1 MRRKVLQHN
10 RSGIRIGWFCFSH
23 RNSPFLFCSQVSCQ
37 AAELSKWKSRAIK
50 LKAKTKPELDK
61 PGSPCTPTKRGL
73 CSATESSNLLSSPKR
88 FLTSREVLD
97 SPSKVPV
104 SSRKVLDSPKS
115 SALDSPKSRF
125 FDVGGTSEL
134 LSRTFP
140 KQFFDNSNLGLPQGK
155 FLALTSSFLF
165 TLRST
170 VLCSVQVLLRQCF
183 KTQLC
188 SAEVSQVPGP
198 DFDGN

>member
-1 MRRKVLQHN
+1 M
-10 RSGIRIGWFCFSH
+10 
-23 RNSPFLFCSQVSCQ
+23 SCQ

-61 PGSPCTPTKRGL
+61 PGSPCTPTKRGP
-73 CSATESSNLLSSPKR
+73 CSATESSHLLNSPKR
-88 FLTSREVLD
+88 FLLASREVLD
-97 SPSKVPV
+97 SPSNVPV

-155 FLALTSSFLF
+155 FLALMSPHFSLLSGQQFSALFRFCCANVLKLNYVLQRFLRF
-165 TLRST
+165 LVQTLMVTDQLVCLGHRT
-170 VLCSVQVLLRQCF
+170 PACGVLMCCGFAHLVVLF
-183 KTQLC
+183 
-188 SAEVSQVPGP
+188 
-198 DFDGN
+198 N

>member
-1 MRRKVLQHN
+1 M
-10 RSGIRIGWFCFSH
+10 
-23 RNSPFLFCSQVSCQ
+23 SCQ

-73 CSATESSNLLSSPKR
+73 CSATESSNLLNSPKR
-88 FLTSREVLD
+88 FLLTSREVLD
-97 SPSKVPV
+97 SPSNVPV

-140 KQFFDNSNLGLPQGK
+140 KQFFDNSTLGLPQGK
-155 FLALTSSFLF
+155 FLALTSPHFSLLSGQQFSALFRFCCANVLKLNYVLQRFLRF
-165 TLRST
+165 LVQTLMVTDQLVCLGHRT
-170 VLCSVQVLLRQCF
+170 PACGVLI
-183 KTQLC
+183 
-188 SAEVSQVPGP
+188 
-198 DFDGN
+198 